1 MSNTTNQQMNSA
13 PNGPRNSMQGSN
25 NPKLQSVNYVTILP
39 EGKTSGYK
47 ENQQIDFQIDPVQF
61 PYIDGK
67 QSYLLLNVTPTG
79 KFSNSGAQ
87 ADVPLCFPPNMGAN
101 SLVNRLTC
109 RVNDGTGRII
119 EDREAY
125 NLYNGLMNSY
135 THDSDVF
142 PALAKVEGVSGRNSS
157 PNNRSVEDV
166 NNCYFYPMP
175 TVDPS
180 TNVATG
186 GNKLIPQTSFVIPI
200 QLGLFSAFGEQ
211 HHAIPNME
219 IGGTHLTYYLEK
231 ANRVLQTLCH
241 KFHVTKAVNGQQSN
255 VAKSVEFTEALA
267 CTFTSTTELTIDN
280 TVCDCT
286 VSVNGKLW
294 STDMCAYRVGMPMQI
309 GNGAVALITQV
320 TITGGLIGITLGQ
333 PIGVVGADTIKPDTI
348 SERSYEI
355 MKVELRVLNT
365 MPDMPTM
372 KNIRRAVQRG
382 INFNSTQLFKVS
394 TAAQLKNAVVDIP
407 ESLTRCLSIMDVPCQ
422 QGALE
427 SVDGANSY
435 IFPRPDS
442 VLNDNDNNYS
452 YQWQVR
458 QVLIPN
464 LQVDTNKLV
473 DAKSDNVIYFNQQL
487 MAQRPMYPVRS
498 LGDNKSNEGII
509 DSATTTRTALD
520 LDLPFFFP
528 LLLAPMNSS
537 FDLIDS
543 APQLRIENSGTNL
556 SDITPKLHFVFINH
570 VRKLSGG
577 GDQGVEISF

>member
-13 PNGPRNSMQGSN
+13 PSGPRTSMQGSN

-47 ENQQIDFQIDPVQF
+47 ESQQIDFKIDPIQF
-61 PYIDGK
+61 PYVDGK
-67 QSYLLLNVTPTG
+67 QSYLLLNVSPTG
-79 KFSNSGAQ
+79 KFSNSTAT

-101 SLVNRLTC
+101 ALVNRLTC

-157 PNNRSVEDV
+157 PKNRSIEDV

-175 TVDPS
+175 DIT
-180 TNVATG
+180 TTANVAVG
-186 GNKLIPQTSFVIPI
+186 GNKLITQTSFVIPI

-231 ANRVLQTLCH
+231 ANRILQTLCH
-241 KFHVTKAVNGQQSN
+241 RFHVTTAVNTVQSN
-255 VAKSVEFTEALA
+255 VVKAVEFTTAVA
-267 CTFTSTTELTIDN
+267 CVFSSGTELTIN
-280 TVCDCT
+280 QAVCDCS
-286 VSVNGKLW
+286 VSVNGIPWTL
-294 STDMCAYRVGMPMQI
+294 DMCAYRVGMPMQI
-309 GNGAVALITQV
+309 GNGAVSLIAQ
-320 TITGGLIGITLGQ
+320 IEILSDLIKITLGDA
-333 PIGVVGADTIKPDTI
+333 IGSNGADTIKPDTI

-355 MKVELRVLNT
+355 SKVELRILNT
-365 MPDMPTM
+365 MPDMATM
-372 KNIRRAVQRG
+372 KNIRRSVQRG

-442 VLNDNDNNYS
+442 VLNNNDNNYS

-464 LQVDTNKLV
+464 LQVETQKFV
-473 DAKSDNVIYFNQQL
+473 DIKSDNVIYFNQQI

-498 LGDNKSNEGII
+498 LGDNKSNEGVT
-509 DSATTTRTALD
+509 DTEPGLD

-556 SDITPKLHFVFINH
+556 TDITSKLHFVFVNH